1 MTSAFD
7 DQRRT
12 PSWLFMGTNDGLRKR
27 RSGSP
32 DSMQSVSD
40 DECPPDT
47 STPSGLSKGPFLKS
61 LLPNPMISPKKQQIN
76 DSLCDS
82 GFQDASMTFD
92 CTEALDEARNEAR
105 DDARNDAR
113 NEVPENEV
121 PKQSS
126 VLSCVLP
133 LAAILVIFAALGFG
147 LVMMMNKEAVEVDH
161 HQLNGKYK
169 SMQFARERIQTSVNM
184 EGDDALD
191 SNMVDPDDFDNSN
204 ADDVNPDANQDGEI
218 DYPDDP
224 QFRSSFI

>member
-1 MTSAFD
+1 MT
-7 DQRRT
+7 
-12 PSWLFMGTNDGLRKR
+12 
-27 RSGSP
+27 
-32 DSMQSVSD
+32 V
-40 DECPPDT
+40 
-47 STPSGLSKGPFLKS
+47 
-61 LLPNPMISPKKQQIN
+61 
-76 DSLCDS
+76 
-82 GFQDASMTFD
+82 QDASMTFD
-92 CTEALDEARNEAR
+92 CTEALDEARDEAR

-147 LVMMMNKEAVEVDH
+147 LVMMMNKEAVELDH

-169 SMQFARERIQTSVNM
+169 SMQFARERIQTSVNI

-204 ADDVNPDANQDGEI
+204 ADDVNSDANQDGEI